1 MDFMYGLDN
10 LRYINFKVEIDLKMY
25 TLASRM
31 VVMRNNQAMIYC
43 ATFVTLERDEKRQE

>member
-1 MDFMYGLDN
+1 MYRLDDF
-10 LRYINFKVEIDLKMY
+10 RYTNFKVEIDLKMY

-43 ATFVTLERDEKRQE
+43 ATFVTLERDGKRQE